1 MLLTLATLA
10 EVQAGRVD
18 MAFRRWNRPTVKTGG
33 RLRTAI
39 GELAIDDVRVVDPAE
54 IGDDDARR
62 AGFAD
67 AEALRTELFRERTSG
82 RARTARPT
90 DASQVY
96 RVQFHL
102 AGPDSRLAL
111 RETPLGS
118 DELAAML
125 DRLAAMD
132 RRSAA
137 GPWTTATLRKI
148 AAWPGRR
155 APELAEM
162 DGMDTVPWKAR
173 VRRLKELGLTES
185 LTVGYRL
192 SPRGE
197 QVLSELTTRNAGV

>member
-1 MLLTLATLA
+1 MLLTLATLT
-10 EVQAGRVD
+10 EVKAGRVD
-18 MAFRRWNRPTVKTGG
+18 VAFRRWNKPTVKAGG

-39 GELAIDDVRVVDPAE
+39 GQLAIDAVEVIDAAA
-54 IGDDDARR
+54 ISDDDARR

-67 AEALRTELFRERTSG
+67 AAAVRAELFRKRSSS

-90 DASQVY
+90 ETSQVY

-102 AGPDSRLAL
+102 AGPDPRLAL
-111 RETPLGS
+111 RETTLDA
-118 DELAAML
+118 DELAAL
-125 DRLAAMD
+125 LHRLSAMD
-132 RRSAA
+132 QRSAV
-137 GPWTTATLRKI
+137 GPWTAATLQKI
-148 AAWPGRR
+148 ATWPGRR

-162 DGMDTVPWKAR
+162 DAMDTTPWKAR

-197 QVLSELTTRNAGV
+197 QVLAAISAQRG